1 MSLSF
6 SFSFEP
12 QAFARASA
20 AIRERIAVAATLA
33 VRDAGRAAQ
42 TAGRADI
49 LAAGLGNRFAAALRL
64 KLFPERKASINAAA
78 YLYSKIPYA
87 GVFESGA
94 TIRGNPRL
102 WLPTD
107 NVPIR
112 RGGHRMTPQFYARNI
127 GRLISVN
134 VAGRPPM
141 LMGVVPESAVKRAAG
156 GPLKLSRRRRSPGF
170 ASRRARFVRVPMFI
184 GLDRVRIEKRLRI
197 ADIAARERARLAEYY
212 RRHIG

>member
-6 SFSFEP
+6 SFDFEP

-64 KLFPERKASINAAA
+64 RLFPERKASINAAA

-102 WLPTD
+102 WLPTN

-156 GPLKLSRRRRSPGF
+156 GPLKLSRRRSPGF

-184 GLDRVRIEKRLRI
+184 GVNQVQIKKRLRI
-197 ADIAARERARLAEYY
+197 ADIAARERARLPEYY